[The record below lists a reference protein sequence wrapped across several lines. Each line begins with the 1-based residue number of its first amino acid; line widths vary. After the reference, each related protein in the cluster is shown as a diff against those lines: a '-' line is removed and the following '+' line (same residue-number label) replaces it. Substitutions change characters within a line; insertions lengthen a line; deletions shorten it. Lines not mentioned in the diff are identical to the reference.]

1 VIVVEAQEIRERQ
14 DHQDDP
20 ERDGGQE
27 VKQATFDDV
36 RLHADGNLG
45 VVRVQAGAVP
55 PPVDPPE

>member
-1 VIVVEAQEIRERQ
+1 
-14 DHQDDP
+14 
-20 ERDGGQE
+20 